1 MDYTKY
7 IHQEGEDMDS
17 CLMEAAPELYL
28 REKLLREGPDPD
40 RVYTMEDIEV
50 TDDMQV
56 NEELIESLKEKE
68 GQS

>member
-1 MDYTKY
+1 MALLPEPTP
-7 IHQEGEDMDS
+7 EDMS
-17 CLMEAAPELYL
+17 LI
-28 REKLLREGPDPD
+28 
-40 RVYTMEDIEV
+40 TMEDIEV

>member
-1 MDYTKY
+1 MEQRENFANAREVRNLFEKVITK
-7 IHQEGEDMDS
+7 QAGRVALLPEPTPEDMS
-17 CLMEAAPELYL
+17 LI
-28 REKLLREGPDPD
+28 
-40 RVYTMEDIEV
+40 TMEDIEV